1 MTTATMSPSPRQ
13 RAAEM
18 NETLRIWANALG
30 CPAAQVAEVV
40 RRAGLP
46 MEKLWN
52 SLNHFQPFGAGLRRS
67 AGREIRA

>member
-1 MTTATMSPSPRQ
+1 MSTQTPPLSPLQ

-18 NETLRIWANALG
+18 NAVLRVWASALG
-30 CPAAQVAEVV
+30 CRTSQVTEVV

-52 SLNHFQPFGAGLRRS
+52 SMDAASRLRGAS
-67 AGREIRA
+67 